1 MRFLAD
7 ENFPLVA
14 LNVLRNDG
22 FDVSSIREI
31 QPGASDEWVLAL
43 CAAERRA
50 LITLDKDF
58 GEPAFRQR
66 TPAESGVLLFRITPQ
81 DPDEIAR
88 LTLDALR
95 YRDDWSGCFAVVTRK
110 SIRTRSLKR

>member
-7 ENFPLVA
+7 ENFPLRAVD
-14 LNVLRNDG
+14 LLRQEG

-43 CAAERRA
+43 CAAEERA
-50 LITLDKDF
+50 LVTLDKDF
-58 GEPAFRQR
+58 GELAFQQRLPA
-66 TPAESGVLLFRITPQ
+66 ASGILLFRVTPQ

-95 YRDDWSGCFAVVTRK
+95 YRDDWSGCFAVITRK